1 MWHIAICDDEQT
13 VQQELAA
20 LWQKHFGTESY
31 QLHCFSSGLE
41 LLQAA
46 KTISG
51 NVTAF
56 LRRKITKRTALDD
69 FCITSTA
76 Q

>member
-1 MWHIAICDDEQT
+1 MQHIAICDDEQA
-13 VQQELAA
+13 VQRELAA

-51 NVTAF
+51 NGIAF